1 MVKLKQTVPVSVFK
15 LEISELDRSAVILAG
30 GAASR
35 FGGDKGTVELNGKI
49 LLNHVIDAV
58 KGIVGEVIVVT
69 NSKERADAYAK
80 IASTKAKFV
89 VDFCESKGPLVGAI
103 TGFEAASGEYT
114 VLLPLDC
121 PLVSKEILS
130 LLFDL
135 SAGKSAVVPRWT
147 DQEIE
152 PLQAVY
158 HTKDALVA
166 AKAALA
172 EGQLDMASMV
182 EKMRGVRYI
191 STMVIEQLDP
201 ELKTFFNVNTQV
213 DLKKT
218 ATLNKNQPTKKKELR
233 KRTKKR

>member
-1 MVKLKQTVPVSVFK
+1 
-15 LEISELDRSAVILAG
+15 LDRSAVILAG
-30 GAASR
+30 GASSR

-49 LLNHVIDAV
+49 LLNHVIDTV

-69 NSKERADAYAK
+69 SSRERAETYAK

-103 TGFEAASGEYT
+103 TGLEAATGDYT

-121 PLVSKEILS
+121 PFVSKEVLS

-147 DQEIE
+147 NQEIE

-158 HTKDALVA
+158 HTKEALAA
-166 AKAALA
+166 AKAALS
-172 EGQLDMASMV
+172 EGQLDMTSMV
-182 EKMRGVRYI
+182 EKMRGVRYV

-201 ELKTFFNVNTQV
+201 ELKTFFNVNTEV
-213 DLKKT
+213 DLKK
-218 ATLNKNQPTKKKELR
+218 AIMLSKGQQSKKKEQSKSHR
-233 KRTKKR
+233 KR